1 MKNRA
6 GRENQENSNL
16 SLPAFMSF
24 KVNSFNVFMLRPI
37 FVILTIFLLTWCVPV
52 VRAAPITTNTAL
64 PVSEGELLLRVQAK
78 YIRSTGDSSS
88 LHRELRVW
96 AAPTVLVY
104 GASEKIALFGIFPWL
119 DKSLDLTTPLGRV
132 NRGDSGMGD
141 FRFLARYTLGQWDKT
156 GETMRLAPFMGLEIP
171 TGKDNTQDSL
181 GFLPSPLQLGS
192 GSWDPMIGTVFTWQK
207 LDWQFDS
214 SLSYKFNTAAN
225 GYQFGDEARLDLSFQ
240 YRLWPRELGSG
251 VPGFLYG
258 VVESNLIW
266 RDRDQQAAADVFDS
280 GGKVWYLAPGM
291 QYVTE
296 RWILEA
302 AVQLP
307 VVQDLNGGALEN
319 DYIITAG
326 LRFWF

>member
-1 MKNRA
+1 MRNIVFI
-6 GRENQENSNL
+6 L
-16 SLPAFMSF
+16 SVTLMGVSF
-24 KVNSFNVFMLRPI
+24 VS
-37 FVILTIFLLTWCVPV
+37 
-52 VRAAPITTNTAL
+52 AAPITTNTAL
-64 PVSEGELLLRVQAK
+64 PVSEGELLLRAQAK
-78 YIRSTGDSSS
+78 YIRSTGDAGAAN
-88 LHRELRVW
+88 RELTVW
-96 AAPTVLVY
+96 AAPTVLVF

-119 DKSLDLTTPLGRV
+119 DKSLDLNTPLGRV
-132 NRGDSGMGD
+132 NRGDSGLGD
-141 FRFLARYTLGQWDKT
+141 FRFLARYTLGQWDKA
-156 GETMRLAPFMGLEIP
+156 GETLRLAPFVGVKIP
-171 TGKDNTQDSL
+171 TGNDNAQDSL
-181 GFLPSPLQLGS
+181 GFLPAPLQLGS

-207 LDWQFDS
+207 LAWQFDS

-266 RDRDQQAAADVFDS
+266 RDRDRLSAAGGIDS
-280 GGKVWYLAPGM
+280 GGKVWYLAPGI

-296 RWILEA
+296 RWILETA
-302 AVQLP
+302 MQLP
-307 VVQDLNGGALEN
+307 VVQKLNGSALEN